1 MNPDSKEYEWRDISI
16 WKAAHN
22 VYAMRTLLKILVP
35 KPQEH
40 SEMMGFGC
48 VDLSTIFP
56 SYRTRSDVK
65 TLVSTLAMDKIHLT
79 LQHFYRKTEDIE
91 MTYPHI

>member
-1 MNPDSKEYEWRDISI
+1 MKPDTEEYEWRDISI

-40 SEMMGFGC
+40 SETMGFGC
-48 VDLSTIFP
+48 VDLSTLFT
-56 SYRTRSDVK
+56 SYRTRNDDK
-65 TLVSTLAMDKIHLT
+65 TLVSSVAKDELHHT
-79 LQHFYRKTEDIE
+79 LQHFYCES
-91 MTYPHI
+91 